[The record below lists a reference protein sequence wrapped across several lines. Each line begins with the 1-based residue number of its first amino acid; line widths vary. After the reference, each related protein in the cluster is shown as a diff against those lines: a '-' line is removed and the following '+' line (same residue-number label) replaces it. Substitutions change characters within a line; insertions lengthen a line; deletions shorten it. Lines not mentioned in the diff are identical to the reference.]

1 MFGNGR
7 PPGVRASIWAH
18 PCLRLALPDSYRAS
32 RATPAHTVAR
42 PVDGPTQSCQPGPN
56 GRRVA
61 LQRTAGT
68 GLNGRP
74 QREAAD
80 SEPIDPGAGP
90 DLEEGGIEFT
100 RNPGARAARLALAY
114 RSAVTPGTLGSCGND
129 SEVEQSM
136 RP

>member
-61 LQRTAGT
+61 LQRT
-68 GLNGRP
+68 GLNGKP

-80 SEPIDPGAGP
+80 SEPIGPGAGP
-90 DLEEGGIEFT
+90 DSEEGGIEFT
-100 RNPGARAARLALAY
+100 GSPGARALGLHT
-114 RSAVTPGTLGSCGND
+114 VTPGTLGSCEND
-129 SEVEQSM
+129 SEVEHSM